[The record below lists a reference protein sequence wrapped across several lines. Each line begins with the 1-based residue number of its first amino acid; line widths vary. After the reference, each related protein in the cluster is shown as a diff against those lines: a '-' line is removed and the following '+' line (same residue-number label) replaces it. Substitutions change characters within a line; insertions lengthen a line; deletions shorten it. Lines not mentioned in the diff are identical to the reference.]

1 MLWPTPAECLVA
13 TAQHVADVLERGA
26 RAVPLGRGGG
36 AVRTAGR
43 ETGRGLG
50 AAGEAWALAG
60 ARGGI
65 DPQGVQDAPGVVLS
79 SADEAGE
86 LEEGEFTEDE
96 AAQRF
101 GRDVRDVTGHGGR
114 G

>member
-26 RAVPLGRGGG
+26 RAVQLGGG

-50 AAGEAWALAG
+50 AAGEAWAHAG

-86 LEEGEFTEDE
+86 LEEGESAEDE

-101 GRDVRDVTGHGGR
+101 GRDV
-114 G
+114 